1 MSQRRRVVITGMG
14 LVSPLGNDMATS
26 WDGIVNGRSGLGPIT
41 TFDTEGYST
50 KIAGE
55 IRGFD
60 PTAFVPPKDVK
71 KMDSFIHYGLAAS
84 LMAMEDAGLEVTE
97 ANAERI
103 GAIIGAGIG
112 GILGIE
118 ETAVKLHEGGPR
130 KVSPFYVPSTI
141 INMLPGQV
149 SLITGIKGPNFSAVS
164 GLIA

>member
-84 LMAMEDAGLEVTE
+84 LMAMEDAGPEVTE
-97 ANAERI
+97 AKAERI

-112 GILGIE
+112 G
-118 ETAVKLHEGGPR
+118 
-130 KVSPFYVPSTI
+130 
-141 INMLPGQV
+141 
-149 SLITGIKGPNFSAVS
+149 
-164 GLIA
+164 